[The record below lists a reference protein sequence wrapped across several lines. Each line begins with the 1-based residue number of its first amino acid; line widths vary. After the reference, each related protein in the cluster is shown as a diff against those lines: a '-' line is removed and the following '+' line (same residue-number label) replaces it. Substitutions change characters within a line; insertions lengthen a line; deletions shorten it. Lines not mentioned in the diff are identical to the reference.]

1 MQKKIIALAVA
12 AAFSAPAFAD
22 VNLYGVVDAAVIN
35 VSGSGQ
41 KSDLLAVSGGLS
53 SSRFGVKVTEGLDN
67 GLTAVAVLEYGMDT
81 EVNATIGTDGAGVL
95 KARQQ
100 MLAVAGDFGTVA
112 TGYLQTAGYDFA
124 VKYDATSGSQV
135 SPLQNVTKGG
145 GFYIGSLAAA
155 ARAPAPWPTSRPDFN
170 GLTLA
175 ANYSTE
181 VTGGLGNAGQA
192 STITVDN
199 KTSAYLL
206 SANYANGPLSVGG
219 VYLGATAGTS
229 LLGAGAT
236 ATVAVKE
243 YAVGASYDLGVAKLS
258 GTYQSNTTGAA
269 SAVTAYSFGVVAP
282 VGPGALAASYA
293 ANKMTAANSS
303 GSGFTVGYLYGL
315 NKTTT
320 AYVALSNMSNGS
332 ATRAYSVAGNILS
345 NGNLTLGGSSSLL
358 ALGLNK
364 KF

>member
-22 VNLYGVVDAAVIN
+22 VSLYGVVDAAVTS

-41 KSDLLAVSGGLS
+41 KSDLLALSGGLS
-53 SSRFGVKVTEGLDN
+53 ASRFGVKVTEGLDN

-81 EVNATIGTDGAGVL
+81 QVNSTIGTTGAGAL
-95 KARQQ
+95 NARQQ
-100 MLAVAGDFGTVA
+100 MLAVAGSFGTVA

-124 VKYDATSGSQV
+124 VKYDPTAGSAV
-135 SPLQNVTKGG
+135 SPLQNVTAGG
-145 GFYIGSLAAA
+145 GFFIGSAAAA
-155 ARAPAPWPTSRPDFN
+155 ARAPRAVAYISPDFN
-170 GLTLA
+170 GLTFA

-199 KTSAYLL
+199 KTSAYLF

-229 LLGAGAT
+229 LIPALT
-236 ATVAVKE
+236 ATIDVKE
-243 YAVGASYDLGVAKLS
+243 YSIGGSYDLGVAKLT
-258 GTYQSNTTGAA
+258 GTYQSNKTGAA

-282 VGPGALAASYA
+282 VGPGAVAASYA
-293 ANKMTAANSS
+293 GNKMTAANSN

-315 NKTTT
+315 SKTTT
-320 AYVALSNMSNGS
+320 AYVALNRMSNGS
-332 ATRAYSVAGNILS
+332 ATNAFSVAGNALS
-345 NGNLTLGGSSSLL
+345 NANLTAGGSSTLL

>member
-12 AAFSAPAFAD
+12 AAFSAPALAE
-22 VNLYGVVDAAVIN
+22 VNLYGVVDAAVVN
-35 VSGSGQ
+35 VSGAGQ
-41 KSDLLAVSGGLS
+41 KSDMLAISGGLS

-67 GLTAVAVLEYGMDT
+67 GMTAVAVLEYGMDT
-81 EVNATIGTDGAGVL
+81 EVNATIGTNGAGAL

-100 MLAVAGDFGTVA
+100 MLAVAGGFGTVA

-124 VKYDATSGSQV
+124 VKYDPTAGSQV
-135 SPLQNVTKGG
+135 SPLQNVTAAS
-145 GFYIGSLAAA
+145 FFIGSAAQA
-155 ARAPAPWPTSRPDFN
+155 ARAPRAVAYISPDFN

-181 VTGGLGNAGQA
+181 VTGGLGNAGQV
-192 STITVDN
+192 STLAVDN

-229 LLGAGAT
+229 FNPALT
-236 ATVAVKE
+236 ATLDVKE
-243 YAVGASYDLGVAKLS
+243 YSLGASYDLGVAKVS
-258 GTYQSNTTGAA
+258 GTYQSNKTGTA
-269 SAVTAYSFGVVAP
+269 SSITAYSLGVVAP
-282 VGPGALAASYA
+282 VGPGAVAASFA
-293 ANKMTAANSS
+293 GNKVTAANSN

-315 NKTTT
+315 SKTTT
-320 AYVALSNMSNGS
+320 AYVAMNRMSNGS
-332 ATRAYSVAGNILS
+332 ATRAYSVVGNALS
-345 NGNLTLGGSSSLL
+345 NANLTLGGSSTLL